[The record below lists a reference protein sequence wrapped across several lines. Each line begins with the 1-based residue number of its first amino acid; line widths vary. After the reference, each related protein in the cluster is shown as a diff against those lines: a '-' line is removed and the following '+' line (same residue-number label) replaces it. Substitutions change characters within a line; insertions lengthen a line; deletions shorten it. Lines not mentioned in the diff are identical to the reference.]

1 MRVLPVIS
9 LSLALL
15 VWSPSPLPGEVD
27 RQIRPDAGTAPA
39 ASTTR
44 RRPVRPIPSELLA
57 AIDAIAADAIAG
69 GSPGLAITVQ
79 LRGGLLLHRAYGLE
93 NRITNV
99 PLSDRTIQQIGSVT
113 KQMTAAAIMRLVEEG
128 RVELSDPLSRYVP
141 EVQSAGLI
149 TIEQLLNHTS
159 GLPNY
164 TSMVVDAFRPVSTT
178 QVVAMIN
185 SAPMLASPGTVF
197 LYNNSGYYIL
207 GMVIERITGQS
218 YADYL
223 HHEFFVP
230 LGMSS
235 TAYCGEPPAFPLPE
249 GHVQFVGAAPVPV
262 ESIDMSIAF
271 AAGAVCST
279 TPDLHRWA
287 VSLATG
293 TVVSPESFAAMT
305 APTRLSD
312 GTLVPFY
319 GYGLAM
325 DTLLGHRRIGHGG
338 SILGF
343 KSHLSY
349 FPDAGLTV
357 AVLSNVTPLDNR
369 DHAFE
374 TGNRVARLM
383 LGRL

>member
-1 MRVLPVIS
+1 MRFITVLV
-9 LSLALL
+9 LSLALF
-15 VWSPSPLPGEVD
+15 VWSPALLHAEVE
-27 RQIRPDAGTAPA
+27 RQIRPEAGTAPA
-39 ASTTR
+39 ASATR
-44 RRPVRPIPSELLA
+44 RRPVRPLPSDLLA
-57 AIDAIAADAIAG
+57 AIDAIAADAIAA

-79 LRGGLLLHRAYGLE
+79 LRGELLLHRAYGVE
-93 NRITNV
+93 SQATNL
-99 PLSDRTIQQIGSVT
+99 PLTTGTIQQIGSVT
-113 KQMTAAAIMRLVEEG
+113 KQMTAAAIMLLVEEG
-128 RVELSDPLSRYVP
+128 RVGLSDPVSRYVP

-164 TSMVVDAFRPVSTT
+164 TAMVADPYRPLSTA

-185 SAPMLASPGTVF
+185 SVPMLSPPGTAF
-197 LYNNSGYYIL
+197 SYNNSGYFIL
-207 GMVIERITGQS
+207 GMVIERITGRS
-218 YADYL
+218 YGSYL

-249 GHVQFVGAAPVPV
+249 GHVQIPGAAPTRV
-262 ESIDMSIAF
+262 EPIDMSVAF

-293 TVVSPESFAAMT
+293 AVVSPESYAAMT
-305 APTRLSD
+305 APTRLSN

-325 DTLLGHRRIGHGG
+325 DTLLGYRQIVHGG

-349 FPDAGLTV
+349 FPEAGLTV
-357 AVLSNVTPLDNR
+357 AVLSNVTPLDGR
-369 DHAFE
+369 DLAYE
-374 TGNRVARLM
+374 SAIRIARLM